1 MVLVRIILRSLRV
14 TISYISILFGLIFRT
29 FHKKLTL
36 SSAFFPLLFS
46 VRVYV
51 CFVYLNHSI
60 SIVCVSRERL
70 IESNQ
75 QIYDFYKRVIF
86 EKQKHCGEYIFD
98 TSDLSIQCN
107 THSCCEDITGAVNM
121 YLYECVSL
129 LAPECTQWPP

>member
-1 MVLVRIILRSLRV
+1 MC
-14 TISYISILFGLIFRT
+14 
-29 FHKKLTL
+29 
-36 SSAFFPLLFS
+36 
-46 VRVYV
+46 V
-51 CFVYLNHSI
+51 CFVYLHQFLQ
-60 SIVCVSRERL
+60 IVCVSQEEFTL

-129 LAPECTQWPP
+129 LAPECTQ